1 VPRATILRAW
11 RYLRGLARNLWER
24 AKREPSSP
32 RQVGLSVALGAFIAC
47 TPLLGFH
54 LWLALGLAS
63 LLRLNRV
70 WAMIASRLSATPI
83 LLATTFG
90 EIEIAHRLRTG
101 AWVAMNWHDAFAQ
114 ARELVA
120 DWILG
125 TLLVGGP
132 IAACAGLVAF
142 ALAQRW
148 QRLKSRAESPE
159 PSNPAPVR
167 RMDTLA
173 PSRSHRPQSRSS
185 RPTAHGDRALSP
197 RRPEARRRLS
207 SEFPP

>member
-1 VPRATILRAW
+1 M
-11 RYLRGLARNLWER
+11 
-24 AKREPSSP
+24 
-32 RQVGLSVALGAFIAC
+32 ALGAFIAC

-54 LWLALGLAS
+54 LWIALGLAS

-90 EIEIAHRLRTG
+90 EIEIAHRLRVG

-132 IAACAGLVAF
+132 IAACAGLGAF

-148 QRLKSRAESPE
+148 QRLKSRAEGPADTPAR
-159 PSNPAPVR
+159 PSTPAPVR
-167 RMDTLA
+167 LPDT
-173 PSRSHRPQSRSS
+173 PPPNRSHGAQGRSI
-185 RPTAHGDRALSP
+185 RPTANGDHALSP